1 MTHFAERLL
10 DFLVFKTSM
19 LKQINNENKNEGDS
33 KEKTGVVL
41 LAAGSGSRFGKD
53 KIFFELAGKPVIA
66 WSLDVFEKFPLV
78 SEIVLVLN
86 KDNMKKARAFLKKR
100 NYKKIS
106 AVCIG
111 GERRQDS
118 VYNGLKNANDWK
130 YVIIH
135 DGARPFINEEIILRG
150 VEEVRKSCAA
160 IAAVPIKDTIKI
172 VNPENLIERTLER
185 SQLWAAQ
192 TPQIFD
198 YKTILKAHEMNKN
211 VSVTDDASM
220 LEKAGFSVK
229 IFLGSYN
236 NIKITTPEDIEVGK
250 SIASK
255 LIRG

>member
-1 MTHFAERLL
+1 
-10 DFLVFKTSM
+10 M
-19 LKQINNENKNEGDS
+19 LKQINNENKNEGGS

-41 LAAGSGSRFGKD
+41 LAAGSGSRFGED

-78 SEIVLVLN
+78 TEIVLVLN
-86 KDNMKKARAFLKKR
+86 KDNMKKARAFLEER

-118 VYNGLKNANDWK
+118 VYNGLKNAADWR
-130 YVIIH
+130 YVIVH
-135 DGARPFINEEIILRG
+135 DGARPFINEDIILKG
-150 VEEVRKSCAA
+150 MEEVRKSGAA
-160 IAAVPIKDTIKI
+160 IAAVPVKDTIKI
-172 VNPENLIERTLER
+172 VNSENLIESTLER
-185 SQLWAAQ
+185 DHLWAIQ

-198 YKTILKAHEMNKN
+198 YETILRAHEMSKN

-220 LEKAGFSVK
+220 LEKARIPVK
-229 IFLGSYN
+229 IFLGSYS

-250 SIASK
+250 VIASK
-255 LIRG
+255 LMRG

>member
-10 DFLVFKTSM
+10 DFLMLKTTM
-19 LKQINNENKNEGDS
+19 LKQINNENKNGG

-41 LAAGSGSRFGKD
+41 LAAGAGTRFGKD

-66 WSLDVFEKFPLV
+66 WSLDVFEKFPFV
-78 SEIVLVLN
+78 SEIVLVFN
-86 KDNMKKARAFLKKR
+86 KDNMKKARAFLKER

-111 GERRQDS
+111 GKRRQDS
-118 VYNGLKNANDWK
+118 VYNGLKNAGDWK

-135 DGARPFINEEIILRG
+135 DGARPFIDEEIILRG
-150 VEEVRKSCAA
+150 MEETKKTGAA
-160 IAAVPIKDTIKI
+160 IAAVPVKDTIKI
-172 VNPENLIERTLER
+172 VNPENLIEHTLER
-185 SQLWAAQ
+185 DRLWAVQ

-198 YKTILKAHEMNKN
+198 YETILKAHEMNKN
-211 VSVTDDASM
+211 VNVTDDASM
-220 LEKAGFSVK
+220 LERAGFSVK

-236 NIKITTPEDIEVGK
+236 NIKITTPEDIEIGK